1 MILNFDRGYGQ
12 SAEQMVQS
20 LMEST
25 QMALDTMERKLKDAG
40 INISGNQ
47 EGQASIVDIVYPVG
61 AIYMSLNETS
71 PSELFGGT
79 WERIQGRFLLASGEN
94 DANDT
99 EADEN
104 WGTSFPEGT
113 LNAPAGEKGGEA
125 THVLTNEQMPVHTHK
140 QNAHHHAG
148 LRSGSVSGTVVKGG
162 SDYCAKG
169 TISGLG
175 SNSAA
180 TKVIYTVNTTATNQN
195 TGGGA
200 AHNNLPPYLSV
211 YMWKRT
217 E

>member
-47 EGQASIVDIVYPVG
+47 EGQTSIVDIVYPVG
-61 AIYMSLNETS
+61 SIYMSLNKTS
-71 PSELFGGT
+71 PSKLFGGT

-125 THVLTNEQMPVHTHK
+125 THVLTKAQMPVHTHV
-140 QNAHHHAG
+140 QNAHNHAG
-148 LRSGSVSGTVVKGG
+148 LRSGSVSGTAVKGG
-162 SDYCAKG
+162 SDYCAAG
-169 TISGLG
+169 TKSGLG
-175 SNSAA
+175 SHSSA
-180 TKVIYTVNTTATNQN
+180 TNVIYTVNTTATNQN
-195 TGGGA
+195 TGEGA

>member
-40 INISGNQ
+40 INISGNK

-71 PSELFGGT
+71 PSELFGGK
-79 WERIQGRFLLASGEN
+79 WEQIKDQFILAAGDKYEAGNTGGSSDAKIPEHSHKAPNTYFLTADLNKPISINSTGRVFPAEGSTRHFLYVDGSY
-94 DANDT
+94 
-99 EADEN
+99 
-104 WGTSFPEGT
+104 
-113 LNAPAGEKGGEA
+113 
-125 THVLTNEQMPVHTHK
+125 
-140 QNAHHHAG
+140 
-148 LRSGSVSGTVVKGG
+148 SGSVSRHG
-162 SDYCAKG
+162 STAV
-169 TISGLG
+169 SGE
-175 SNSAA
+175 SASEA
-180 TKVIYTVNTTATNQN
+180 NM
-195 TGGGA
+195 
-200 AHNNLPPYLSV
+200 PPYLSV

>member
-61 AIYMSLNETS
+61 AIYMSMEATN
-71 PSELFGGT
+71 PSKLFGGV
-79 WERIQGRFLLASGEN
+79 WERIGVGRMLISAGGGDGQVIDDNTYKGRGQTTGITADVTFFPVGETGGELDHTLSIAEIPSHNHDAHIGSQKAFASGN
-94 DANDT
+94 VAGYKDAT
-99 EADEN
+99 
-104 WGTSFPEGT
+104 GKKVT
-113 LNAPAGEKGGEA
+113 
-125 THVLTNEQMPVHTHK
+125 
-140 QNAHHHAG
+140 
-148 LRSGSVSGTVVKGG
+148 GS
-162 SDYCAKG
+162 
-169 TISGLG
+169 
-175 SNSAA
+175 
-180 TKVIYTVNTTATNQN
+180 
-195 TGGGA
+195 TGGDGK
-200 AHNNLPPYLSV
+200 HNNLPPYLSV